1 MVNYLGEEDM
11 QNTYFFG
18 GPSGR
23 ISNEYYRA
31 DIDTMEPVEP
41 ENVGTLSLKT
51 VKQSLTLCDIF

>member
-41 ENVGTLSLKT
+41 ENVGTLYVSKNCKT
-51 VKQSLTLCDIF
+51 KPYTL